1 MARFL
6 VLLSEPTA
14 ASLCWKGDEMR
25 GERCKPHLLAWT
37 CSDSLFTVA
46 VSFLRW
52 LSGVE
57 YCWWQGRGTTP
68 SCFWRYLGTAARRE
82 ERRLCNRGKEV
93 QEGSL
98 SSSICPCPGGE
109 SSAEM
114 EKQRGSC
121 LRYVHWEADE
131 EGDEEGEVTPGASP
145 SSRMT
150 ELEDVEVEML
160 KKARE
165 LFQLCDKD
173 EKGFITKLDMQRLQS
188 ELPLTLEQLETVF
201 DSLEQNN
208 NGYLTP
214 VEFSMGLGKLIGI
227 DVCQGGGRTDRSSH
241 EETFESGW
249 SDDMDPADDE
259 EKRFCSMME
268 QLGAAQVFE
277 DPSEVR
283 DLWARLRKERPELL
297 ASFEEFLLRV
307 SSYIKEVNHEKESME
322 QALKRKETDHDREVR
337 CLYEEMEQQIKAERE
352 RIICQEAL
360 RHDRSNLLQKE
371 LRSKEQELEKILY
384 RQKKLEHQLQSL
396 NSEQLETRVQ
406 NERLRHLNENLLEEL
421 EKSKWEL
428 EAVKGQLQKLQKEA
442 QLEQEQK
449 DRDVFRV
456 SKNMQKEKQSLLR
469 QLELL
474 REMNKKLRDERDT
487 FEAKKPAPQ
496 SKKPLLKNGS
506 VLGSYLQDDKPVKRW
521 AWKIGTVP
529 RSLSPGGCV
538 CSPWAEVPAAQL
550 QIWGDAGR
558 MTRDVSSIK
567 DQAEYCSRQLASADL
582 PIAFPADMAMEE
594 PNRKSCKYFPGS
606 ESWLKTGEGGS
617 TNFGENSRAKER
629 WPAAAD
635 AERLKVT
642 LKGDAECRKNADGLD
657 DAPLPPRGQ
666 PVGTETRLQVL
677 EPASCSPDRIFK
689 VVFVG
694 NSGVGK
700 SSFIH
705 RFCYDRFLAELNAT
719 IGIDYQVKSL
729 MVDNTQVALQLWD
742 TAGQERF
749 RSVTKQY
756 FRKADGILVMY
767 DVTAECSFTAVRNW
781 MSSVQVRAG
790 PWLSPAGGAASAWRC
805 SCSSEGGSDVLGASG
820 GPGGLGKRN
829 CGSRCYRC

>member
-1 MARFL
+1 
-6 VLLSEPTA
+6 
-14 ASLCWKGDEMR
+14 
-25 GERCKPHLLAWT
+25 
-37 CSDSLFTVA
+37 
-46 VSFLRW
+46 
-52 LSGVE
+52 
-57 YCWWQGRGTTP
+57 
-68 SCFWRYLGTAARRE
+68 
-82 ERRLCNRGKEV
+82 
-93 QEGSL
+93 
-98 SSSICPCPGGE
+98 
-109 SSAEM
+109 M

-131 EGDEEGEVTPGASP
+131 EGAEEGEVTPAASP
-145 SSRMT
+145 SSRT
-150 ELEDVEVEML
+150 TALEEVEVEML

-227 DVCQGGGRTDRSSH
+227 DLCQGAGRTDRSSH

-283 DLWARLRKERPELL
+283 ELWARLRKERPELL
-297 ASFEEFLLRV
+297 PSFEEFLLRV

-396 NSEQLETRVQ
+396 NTEQLETRVQ

-487 FEAKKPAPQ
+487 FEAKKPSAAKQGARGLQRRCCRHAPAEDLLSSLSRCQRERKYATPHPSLFNFQAPQ
-496 SKKPLLKNGS
+496 STKPLQKNGS
-506 VLGSYLQDDKPVKRW
+506 VLGSSLQDDKPVKR
-521 AWKIGTVP
+521 
-529 RSLSPGGCV
+529 
-538 CSPWAEVPAAQL
+538 
-550 QIWGDAGR
+550 
-558 MTRDVSSIK
+558 
-567 DQAEYCSRQLASADL
+567 QLASADL
-582 PIAFPADMAMEE
+582 PVAFPVDMAVEE
-594 PNRKSCKYFPGS
+594 PNRKSCKYFLGS
-606 ESWLKTGEGGS
+606 EAWLRAGEGGS
-617 TNFGENSRAKER
+617 TSFGESGRAKE
-629 WPAAAD
+629 WPVAAD
-635 AERLKVT
+635 AEKLKVA
-642 LKGDAECRKNADGLD
+642 LKGDAGCRRNADGLD

-705 RFCYDRFLAELNAT
+705 RFCYDRFWAELNAT

-749 RSVTKQY
+749 RSITKQY

-781 MSSVQVRAG
+781 MSSVQEG
-790 PWLSPAGGAASAWRC
+790 IEDGAVVFLLGNKMDAAQRETRHVPRVEGERLAKEYKAVFYECSAMTGYNIMEPMLHMARLLTAQ
-805 SCSSEGGSDVLGASG
+805 EDRQRENALQLEDV
-820 GPGGLGKRN
+820 
-829 CGSRCYRC
+829 SRRRGCCT

>member
-6 VLLSEPTA
+6 VLLSEATA
-14 ASLCWKGDEMR
+14 ASLCWKGDAMR

-52 LSGVE
+52 LFGVE
-57 YCWWQGRGTTP
+57 HCWLQGRGTTP
-68 SCFWRYLGTAARRE
+68 SCF
-82 ERRLCNRGKEV
+82 
-93 QEGSL
+93 
-98 SSSICPCPGGE
+98 
-109 SSAEM
+109 
-114 EKQRGSC
+114 
-121 LRYVHWEADE
+121 
-131 EGDEEGEVTPGASP
+131 
-145 SSRMT
+145 SSRTT

-227 DVCQGGGRTDRSSH
+227 DLCQGARKTDRSSH

-259 EKRFCSMME
+259 EKRFYSMME

-283 DLWARLRKERPELL
+283 ELWARLRKERPELL
-297 ASFEEFLLRV
+297 SSFEEFLLRV

-496 SKKPLLKNGS
+496 SKKPLLKKGS
-506 VLGSYLQDDKPVKRW
+506 VLGSYLQDDKPVKR
-521 AWKIGTVP
+521 
-529 RSLSPGGCV
+529 
-538 CSPWAEVPAAQL
+538 
-550 QIWGDAGR
+550 
-558 MTRDVSSIK
+558 
-567 DQAEYCSRQLASADL
+567 QLASADL
-582 PIAFPADMAMEE
+582 PIAFPVDMAMEE
-594 PNRKSCKYFPGS
+594 PNRKNCKYFPGS

-617 TNFGENSRAKER
+617 TNFGENSRAKES
-629 WPAAAD
+629 WPVAAD

-642 LKGDAECRKNADGLD
+642 LKGDADCRKSADGLD

-677 EPASCSPDRIFK
+677 EPASFSPDRIFK

-719 IGIDYQVKSL
+719 IGVDYQVKSL

-749 RSVTKQY
+749 RSITKQY

-781 MSSVQVRAG
+781 MSSVQEGIEDGAVVFLLGNKMDAAQRETRHVPKVEGERLAKVRLCAPLLHLPSSLPPAPEQPGAISQCGTFLAHPNTNTYRG
-790 PWLSPAGGAASAWRC
+790 P
-805 SCSSEGGSDVLGASG
+805 
-820 GPGGLGKRN
+820 
-829 CGSRCYRC
+829 CGTREDEVGTST

>member
-1 MARFL
+1 MNFC
-6 VLLSEPTA
+6 
-14 ASLCWKGDEMR
+14 LCEADF
-25 GERCKPHLLAWT
+25 KPKDL
-37 CSDSLFTVA
+37 D
-46 VSFLRW
+46 
-52 LSGVE
+52 
-57 YCWWQGRGTTP
+57 Q
-68 SCFWRYLGTAARRE
+68 
-82 ERRLCNRGKEV
+82 
-93 QEGSL
+93 Q
-98 SSSICPCPGGE
+98 SSSVWPCPGE
-109 SSAEM
+109 EDFEKM
-114 EKQRGSC
+114 EKQSGVLLGYIR
-121 LRYVHWEADE
+121 WEGKE
-131 EGDEEGEVTPGASP
+131 EGGEEDGVAPRVSP
-145 SSRMT
+145 PSQVSR
-150 ELEDVEVEML
+150 LEDVQVEML
-160 KKARE
+160 EKARE

-173 EKGFITKLDMQRLQS
+173 EKGFITKVDMQRLQS
-188 ELPLTLEQLETVF
+188 ELPLTPEQLETVF

-208 NGYLTP
+208 KGYLTP

-227 DVCQGGGRTDRSSH
+227 ELCQAAGRMHHSRH

-249 SDDMDPADDE
+249 SDDLDPADGDDDDE

-268 QLGAAQVFE
+268 QLGAAQLFE
-277 DPSEVR
+277 DPHEIR
-283 DLWARLRKERPELL
+283 ELWARLRKERPELL
-297 ASFEEFLLRV
+297 SNFEEFLLRV

-322 QALKRKETDHDREVR
+322 QALKRKESDHDREVR

-352 RIICQEAL
+352 RLVCQEAL
-360 RHDRSNLLQKE
+360 RHDKSNLLQKE
-371 LRSKEQELEKILY
+371 LHSKEQELEKILY

-474 REMNKKLRDERDT
+474 REMNKKLRDERDA
-487 FEAKKPAPQ
+487 FEAKKLVPQ
-496 SKKPLLKNGS
+496 NKKPLLKKGS
-506 VLGSYLQDDKPVKRW
+506 VLGSYLLEDKPVK
-521 AWKIGTVP
+521 
-529 RSLSPGGCV
+529 
-538 CSPWAEVPAAQL
+538 
-550 QIWGDAGR
+550 
-558 MTRDVSSIK
+558 
-567 DQAEYCSRQLASADL
+567 RQLASADL
-582 PIAFPADMAMEE
+582 RFTFPVDVAVEE
-594 PNRKSCKYFPGS
+594 PNRKSCKYFPGNGV
-606 ESWLKTGEGGS
+606 WMKMGEGGG
-617 TNFGENSRAKER
+617 TNFGENSRDEER
-629 WPAAAD
+629 WPLAAD
-635 AERLKVT
+635 PEWFKMT
-642 LKGDAECRKNADGLD
+642 LKGVSDCRKNADGLGA
-657 DAPLPPRGQ
+657 APLPPRAQ
-666 PVGTETRLQVL
+666 PVGTEARLQAL

-749 RSVTKQY
+749 RSITKQY

-767 DVTAECSFTAVRNW
+767 DVTAECSFLAVRNW
-781 MSSVQVRAG
+781 MSSIQEGIEDGAVVFLLGNKLDAVQRETRNVPKVEGERLAKEYE
-790 PWLSPAGGAASAWRC
+790 AVFYECSAMTGYNIMEPMLHMARLLTAQ
-805 SCSSEGGSDVLGASG
+805 EDRQRENALQ
-820 GPGGLGKRN
+820 LEDI
-829 CGSRCYRC
+829 SRRKGCCT

>member
-1 MARFL
+1 MKKAGGGSPGAAAGPAARPAFPRPPEPRSFPARGRL
-6 VLLSEPTA
+6 RSCRRLRSLAAPGSAAAGARAAPLPLRRVSSSVYPSPGGKDSE
-14 ASLCWKGDEMR
+14 KMENQR
-25 GERCKPHLLAWT
+25 GELL
-37 CSDSLFTVA
+37 
-46 VSFLRW
+46 
-52 LSGVE
+52 G
-57 YCWWQGRGTTP
+57 YG
-68 SCFWRYLGTAARRE
+68 
-82 ERRLCNRGKEV
+82 
-93 QEGSL
+93 
-98 SSSICPCPGGE
+98 
-109 SSAEM
+109 
-114 EKQRGSC
+114 
-121 LRYVHWEADE
+121 HWEREE
-131 EGDEEGEVTPGASP
+131 EGDEEYGVSPGASP
-145 SSRMT
+145 SSQMSK
-150 ELEDVEVEML
+150 LEDVQVEVLE
-160 KKARE
+160 KARE

-173 EKGFITKLDMQRLQS
+173 EKGFITKVDMQRLQS

-214 VEFSMGLGKLIGI
+214 VEFSMGLGKLIEI
-227 DVCQGGGRTDRSSH
+227 ELCQGAGRMDHSRH

-249 SDDMDPADDE
+249 SDDLDPAVDDE

-277 DPSEVR
+277 DPCEIR
-283 DLWARLRKERPELL
+283 ELWARLRKERPELL
-297 ASFEEFLLRV
+297 SNFEEFLLRV
-307 SSYIKEVNHEKESME
+307 SSYIQEVNREKESME

-352 RIICQEAL
+352 RLICQEAL

-487 FEAKKPAPQ
+487 FEAKKLAPQ
-496 SKKPLLKNGS
+496 SKKPLLKKGL
-506 VLGSYLQDDKPVKRW
+506 VLGSHLLDDKLVK
-521 AWKIGTVP
+521 
-529 RSLSPGGCV
+529 
-538 CSPWAEVPAAQL
+538 
-550 QIWGDAGR
+550 
-558 MTRDVSSIK
+558 
-567 DQAEYCSRQLASADL
+567 RQLAPADL
-582 PIAFPADMAMEE
+582 PFTFPGDVAVEE
-594 PNRKSCKYFPGS
+594 PNRKNCKYFPGNRM
-606 ESWLKTGEGGS
+606 WLKTG
-617 TNFGENSRAKER
+617 GEKSRDKER
-629 WPAAAD
+629 LALAAD
-635 AERLKVT
+635 AEWLKMT
-642 LKGDAECRKNADGLD
+642 LKGNANGRKTADGFH
-657 DAPLPPRGQ
+657 DAPLPPREQ
-666 PVGTETRLQVL
+666 PVGTETRLQAL
-677 EPASCSPDRIFK
+677 DPASCSPDRIFK

-705 RFCYDRFLAELNAT
+705 RFCYNRFLAELNAT

-749 RSVTKQY
+749 RSITKQY
-756 FRKADGILVMY
+756 FQKADGILVMY

-781 MSSVQVRAG
+781 MSSVQEG
-790 PWLSPAGGAASAWRC
+790 IEDGAVVFLLGNKMDAVQREIRNVPKAEGERLAKEYKAVFYECSALTGYNIVEPMLHMARLLTAQEDRQREC
-805 SCSSEGGSDVLGASG
+805 ALHLEDV
-820 GPGGLGKRN
+820 
-829 CGSRCYRC
+829 SRRKGCCA

>member
-1 MARFL
+1 MLMELLPQSFAAMICNWGSSSVWLCLGEEGFEKMENQSG
-6 VLLSEPTA
+6 VLLGYVR
-14 ASLCWKGDEMR
+14 W
-25 GERCKPHLLAWT
+25 ERK
-37 CSDSLFTVA
+37 
-46 VSFLRW
+46 
-52 LSGVE
+52 
-57 YCWWQGRGTTP
+57 
-68 SCFWRYLGTAARRE
+68 E
-82 ERRLCNRGKEV
+82 E
-93 QEGSL
+93 
-98 SSSICPCPGGE
+98 GGE
-109 SSAEM
+109 EDGVAPRVSPPG
-114 EKQRGSC
+114 QR
-121 LRYVHWEADE
+121 
-131 EGDEEGEVTPGASP
+131 
-145 SSRMT
+145 SR
-150 ELEDVEVEML
+150 LEDVQVEML
-160 KKARE
+160 EKARE

-173 EKGFITKLDMQRLQS
+173 EKGFITKVDMQRLQS
-188 ELPLTLEQLETVF
+188 ELPLTPEQLETVF

-208 NGYLTP
+208 KGYLTP

-227 DVCQGGGRTDRSSH
+227 ELCQGAGRMDHSRH

-249 SDDMDPADDE
+249 SDDLDPADDDDE

-268 QLGAAQVFE
+268 QLGAAQLFE
-277 DPSEVR
+277 DPHEIR
-283 DLWARLRKERPELL
+283 ELWARLRKERPELL
-297 ASFEEFLLRV
+297 SNFEEFLLRV

-322 QALKRKETDHDREVR
+322 QALKRKESDHDREVR

-352 RIICQEAL
+352 RLVCQEAL

-371 LRSKEQELEKILY
+371 LHNKEQELEKILY

-442 QLEQEQK
+442 QIEQEQK

-474 REMNKKLRDERDT
+474 REMNKKLRDERDA
-487 FEAKKPAPQ
+487 FEAKKLVPQ
-496 SKKPLLKNGS
+496 NRNALLKKGS
-506 VLGSYLQDDKPVKRW
+506 VLGSYLLEDKPVKRLDGCLCRVH
-521 AWKIGTVP
+521 AV
-529 RSLSPGGCV
+529 SPCPLRYPVSQAVSWGWFSHLGAGWLWECGG
-538 CSPWAEVPAAQL
+538 L
-550 QIWGDAGR
+550 QA
-558 MTRDVSSIK
+558 
-567 DQAEYCSRQLASADL
+567 
-582 PIAFPADMAMEE
+582 
-594 PNRKSCKYFPGS
+594 
-606 ESWLKTGEGGS
+606 
-617 TNFGENSRAKER
+617 
-629 WPAAAD
+629 
-635 AERLKVT
+635 
-642 LKGDAECRKNADGLD
+642 
-657 DAPLPPRGQ
+657 
-666 PVGTETRLQVL
+666 L
-677 EPASCSPDRIFK
+677 EAASCSPDRIFK

-767 DVTAECSFTAVRNW
+767 DITAECSFVAVRNW
-781 MSSVQVRAG
+781 MSSVQEG
-790 PWLSPAGGAASAWRC
+790 IEDGAVVFLLGNKLDAVQRETRKVPKVEGERLAKEYKAVFYECSAMTGYNIMEPMLHMARLLTAQ
-805 SCSSEGGSDVLGASG
+805 EDRQRENALQ
-820 GPGGLGKRN
+820 LEDI
-829 CGSRCYRC
+829 SRRKGCCT

>member
-1 MARFL
+1 
-6 VLLSEPTA
+6 
-14 ASLCWKGDEMR
+14 
-25 GERCKPHLLAWT
+25 
-37 CSDSLFTVA
+37 
-46 VSFLRW
+46 
-52 LSGVE
+52 
-57 YCWWQGRGTTP
+57 
-68 SCFWRYLGTAARRE
+68 
-82 ERRLCNRGKEV
+82 
-93 QEGSL
+93 
-98 SSSICPCPGGE
+98 
-109 SSAEM
+109 M
-114 EKQRGSC
+114 EKRRGSC

-131 EGDEEGEVTPGASP
+131 EGAEEGEVTPAASP
-145 SSRMT
+145 SSRT
-150 ELEDVEVEML
+150 TALEEVEVEML

-227 DVCQGGGRTDRSSH
+227 DLCQGAGRTDRSSH

-283 DLWARLRKERPELL
+283 ELWARLRKERPELL
-297 ASFEEFLLRV
+297 SSFEEFLLRV

-428 EAVKGQLQKLQKEA
+428 EAVKGQLQKLQKDA

-487 FEAKKPAPQ
+487 FEAKKP
-496 SKKPLLKNGS
+496 
-506 VLGSYLQDDKPVKRW
+506 
-521 AWKIGTVP
+521 
-529 RSLSPGGCV
+529 
-538 CSPWAEVPAAQL
+538 
-550 QIWGDAGR
+550 
-558 MTRDVSSIK
+558 
-567 DQAEYCSRQLASADL
+567 
-582 PIAFPADMAMEE
+582 
-594 PNRKSCKYFPGS
+594 
-606 ESWLKTGEGGS
+606 
-617 TNFGENSRAKER
+617 
-629 WPAAAD
+629 
-635 AERLKVT
+635 
-642 LKGDAECRKNADGLD
+642 
-657 DAPLPPRGQ
+657 
-666 PVGTETRLQVL
+666 LQVL

-705 RFCYDRFLAELNAT
+705 RFCYDRFWAELNAT

-749 RSVTKQY
+749 RSITKQY

-781 MSSVQVRAG
+781 MSSVQEG
-790 PWLSPAGGAASAWRC
+790 IEDGAVVFLLGNKMDAAQRETRHVPRVEGERLAKEYKAVFYECSAMTGYNIMEPMLHMARLLTAQ
-805 SCSSEGGSDVLGASG
+805 EDRQRENALQLEDV
-820 GPGGLGKRN
+820 
-829 CGSRCYRC
+829 SRRRGCCT

>member
-6 VLLSEPTA
+6 VLLSEATA
-14 ASLCWKGDEMR
+14 ASLCWKGDAMR

-46 VSFLRW
+46 VSFLCW
-52 LSGVE
+52 LFGVE
-57 YCWWQGRGTTP
+57 HCWLQGRGTTP
-68 SCFWRYLGTAARRE
+68 SCF
-82 ERRLCNRGKEV
+82 
-93 QEGSL
+93 
-98 SSSICPCPGGE
+98 
-109 SSAEM
+109 
-114 EKQRGSC
+114 
-121 LRYVHWEADE
+121 
-131 EGDEEGEVTPGASP
+131 
-145 SSRMT
+145 SSRTT

-227 DVCQGGGRTDRSSH
+227 DLCQGARKTDRSSH

-259 EKRFCSMME
+259 EKRFYSMME

-283 DLWARLRKERPELL
+283 ELWARLRKERPELL
-297 ASFEEFLLRV
+297 SSFEEFLLRV

-496 SKKPLLKNGS
+496 SKKPLLKKGS
-506 VLGSYLQDDKPVKRW
+506 VLGSYLQDDKPVKR
-521 AWKIGTVP
+521 
-529 RSLSPGGCV
+529 
-538 CSPWAEVPAAQL
+538 
-550 QIWGDAGR
+550 
-558 MTRDVSSIK
+558 
-567 DQAEYCSRQLASADL
+567 QLASADL
-582 PIAFPADMAMEE
+582 PIAFPVDMAMEE
-594 PNRKSCKYFPGS
+594 PNRKNCKYFPGS

-617 TNFGENSRAKER
+617 TNFGENSRAKES
-629 WPAAAD
+629 WPVAAD

-642 LKGDAECRKNADGLD
+642 LKGDADCRKSADGLD

-677 EPASCSPDRIFK
+677 EPASFSPDRIFK

-749 RSVTKQY
+749 RSITKQY

-781 MSSVQVRAG
+781 MSSVQEGIEDGAVVFLLGNKMDAAQRETRHVPKVEGERLAKVRLCAPLLHLPSSLPPAPEQHGAISQCGTFLAHPNTNTYRG
-790 PWLSPAGGAASAWRC
+790 PCGTREDEVGTSTTDNS
-805 SCSSEGGSDVLGASG
+805 
-820 GPGGLGKRN
+820 PGGMLMHF
-829 CGSRCYRC
+829 S

>member
-1 MARFL
+1 
-6 VLLSEPTA
+6 
-14 ASLCWKGDEMR
+14 
-25 GERCKPHLLAWT
+25 
-37 CSDSLFTVA
+37 
-46 VSFLRW
+46 
-52 LSGVE
+52 
-57 YCWWQGRGTTP
+57 
-68 SCFWRYLGTAARRE
+68 
-82 ERRLCNRGKEV
+82 
-93 QEGSL
+93 
-98 SSSICPCPGGE
+98 
-109 SSAEM
+109 M
-114 EKQRGSC
+114 EKRRGSC

-131 EGDEEGEVTPGASP
+131 EGAEEGEVTPAASP
-145 SSRMT
+145 SSRT
-150 ELEDVEVEML
+150 TALEEVEVEML

-227 DVCQGGGRTDRSSH
+227 DLCQGAGRTDRSSH

-283 DLWARLRKERPELL
+283 ELWARLRKERPELL
-297 ASFEEFLLRV
+297 SSFEEFLLRV

-396 NSEQLETRVQ
+396 NLEQLETRVQ

-496 SKKPLLKNGS
+496 STKPLQKNGS
-506 VLGSYLQDDKPVKRW
+506 VLGSSLQDDKPVKR
-521 AWKIGTVP
+521 
-529 RSLSPGGCV
+529 
-538 CSPWAEVPAAQL
+538 
-550 QIWGDAGR
+550 
-558 MTRDVSSIK
+558 
-567 DQAEYCSRQLASADL
+567 QLASADL
-582 PIAFPADMAMEE
+582 PVAFPVDVAMEE

-606 ESWLKTGEGGS
+606 EAWLKAGEGGS
-617 TNFGENSRAKER
+617 TNFGESGRAKEG
-629 WPAAAD
+629 WPVAAG
-635 AERLKVT
+635 AERLKVA
-642 LKGDAECRKNADGLD
+642 LKGDAGCRKNADGLD

-705 RFCYDRFLAELNAT
+705 RFCYDRFWAELNAT

-749 RSVTKQY
+749 RSITKQY

-781 MSSVQVRAG
+781 MSSVQEG
-790 PWLSPAGGAASAWRC
+790 IEDGAVVFLLGNKMDAAQRETRHVPRVEGERLAKEYKAVFYECSAMTGYNIMEPMLHMARLLTAQ
-805 SCSSEGGSDVLGASG
+805 EDRQRENALQLEDV
-820 GPGGLGKRN
+820 
-829 CGSRCYRC
+829 SRRRGCCT